1 MKDKDLEIGSE
12 YTHRLLSCAY
22 NVHSTL
28 GSGLLESVYE
38 KALFYELQ
46 LQGFDVKS
54 QMPLKVNYRDITLD
68 LDLRLDIIVDNK
80 VILELKSVQELSPV
94 YYKQLQTYL
103 RLTKCE
109 LGYLI
114 NFNVAHLKNG
124 IKREINAY

>member
-1 MKDKDLEIGSE
+1 MGQN
-12 YTHRLLSCAY
+12 THRLLSCAY

-28 GSGLLESVYE
+28 GPGLLESVYE

>member
-1 MKDKDLEIGSE
+1 MCIRPLV
-12 YTHRLLSCAY
+12 L
-22 NVHSTL
+22 V
-28 GSGLLESVYE
+28 LESVYE

-103 RLTKCE
+103 PLTKCE

>member
-1 MKDKDLEIGSE
+1 MTDKNLEIGSE

-22 NVHSTL
+22 NVHSAL
-28 GSGLLESVYE
+28 GPGLLESVYE
-38 KALFYELQ
+38 KALVYELQ

-68 LDLRLDIIVDNK
+68 LDLRLDIIVDDK
-80 VILELKSVQELSPV
+80 VVIELKSVLELSPV
-94 YYKQLQTYL
+94 YFKQLQTYL
-103 RLTKCE
+103 RLTNCE

-124 IKREINAY
+124 IRREVNDY